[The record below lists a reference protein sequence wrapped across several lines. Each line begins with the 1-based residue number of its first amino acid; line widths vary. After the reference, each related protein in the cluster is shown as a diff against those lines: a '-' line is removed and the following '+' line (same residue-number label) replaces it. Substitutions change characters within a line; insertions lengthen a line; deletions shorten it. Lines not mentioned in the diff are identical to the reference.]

1 MKKNL
6 SRVLCL
12 CLALSMV
19 MAAISGCGISGS
31 DTGGT
36 RTVTDCIGREVEIPE
51 DPQNVACLYATAA
64 HMMLML
70 DQQEKIVGCP
80 NGVKTDVLMQIK
92 YPEITETATPHQEG
106 SVNAEEL
113 LRTDTDLALISASLA
128 SSEGEMEK
136 LDELGI
142 AYVVIDY
149 KDVESLRKAISVA
162 GDVFNEEEKAD
173 AYLDFFDST
182 IAMVEERLA
191 DVDLAEAPKVFHSV
205 NEATRTDPEG
215 SICSQIM
222 ELAKVNDISAAEG
235 TAATDKSAYVTLE
248 EIYQWDPDAFIANES
263 SVAEYILSDSK
274 WSGLT
279 AVEEGA
285 VYTLP
290 VGATR
295 WCHPGSME
303 AHMGVLSIAMRF
315 YPEKFEDIDL
325 GEYTAEYYNEYFDLD
340 LDDQTIENIL
350 AGEGMRKSNSPDS
363 R

>member
-215 SICSQIM
+215 IHMQ
-222 ELAKVNDISAAEG
+222 
-235 TAATDKSAYVTLE
+235 
-248 EIYQWDPDAFIANES
+248 
-263 SVAEYILSDSK
+263 SDN
-274 WSGLT
+274 G
-279 AVEEGA
+279 
-285 VYTLP
+285 
-290 VGATR
+290 
-295 WCHPGSME
+295 
-303 AHMGVLSIAMRF
+303 
-315 YPEKFEDIDL
+315 
-325 GEYTAEYYNEYFDLD
+325 
-340 LDDQTIENIL
+340 
-350 AGEGMRKSNSPDS
+350 AGEGKRYFGRRGDGRHGQERVRDPGGDIPVGPGRFYRQRIIGGGIHIVGQQVVGAYRCRGRSSIYLACRSHQVVPSGIYGSTYGCAFHSHEILSGKVRGHRSG
-363 R
+363 RIYGRILQRIF